1 MSAKNKKNQDLDVPV
16 FVNHTEK
23 PKKSFCERLVKSKFW
38 NTFTTIWIILCFLG
52 VAFSFGYSF
61 GVNKVI
67 QDQIIVNDSLDEG
80 TYYSYF
86 QGQVN
91 EYYFE
96 K

>member
-1 MSAKNKKNQDLDVPV
+1 MAAKKKIQDLDVPV

-23 PKKSFCERLVKSKFW
+23 PKKSFCERLVRTKFW
-38 NTFTTIWIILCFLG
+38 LYLNIGFMLFVIAFGIFT
-52 VAFSFGYSF
+52 AGYMY
-61 GVNKVI
+61 GCHKVI
-67 QDQIIVNDSLDEG
+67 HEQIITNDKAEQG

-86 QGQVN
+86 DGSIN

>member
-1 MSAKNKKNQDLDVPV
+1 MAAKSKKIQDLDVPI

-23 PKKSFCERLVKSKFW
+23 PKKSFCERLIRTKFW
-38 NTFTTIWIILCFLG
+38 LYLNIGCILFVIIFGIFTLG
-52 VAFSFGYSF
+52 YMYGCHR
-61 GVNKVI
+61 VI
-67 QDQIIVNDSLDEG
+67 HEQIITNDKADEG

-86 QGQVN
+86 NGETN

>member
-23 PKKSFCERLVKSKFW
+23 PKKTFCERFVRTKFW
-38 NTFTTIWIILCFLG
+38 LYLNIGFMLFVIIFGIFTI
-52 VAFSFGYSF
+52 GYMY
-61 GVNKVI
+61 GCHRVI
-67 QDQIIVNDSLDEG
+67 HEQIITNDKADEG

-86 QGQVN
+86 NGEVN

>member
-1 MSAKNKKNQDLDVPV
+1 MAAKKKIQDLDVPV

-38 NTFTTIWIILCFLG
+38 LYLNIGFMLFVIAFGIFTLG
-52 VAFSFGYSF
+52 YMYGCH
-61 GVNKVI
+61 KVI
-67 QDQIIVNDSLDEG
+67 HEQIITNDKAEQG

-86 QGQVN
+86 DGAVN

>member
-1 MSAKNKKNQDLDVPV
+1 MAAKKKIQDLDVPV

-23 PKKSFCERLVKSKFW
+23 PKKSFCERLVRTKFW
-38 NTFTTIWIILCFLG
+38 LYLNIGFMLFVIAFGIFT
-52 VAFSFGYSF
+52 VGYMY
-61 GVNKVI
+61 GCHRVI
-67 QDQIIVNDSLDEG
+67 HEQIITNDKADEG

>member
-1 MSAKNKKNQDLDVPV
+1 MAAKKKIQNLDVPT

-23 PKKSFCERLVKSKFW
+23 PKKSFCERLVRTKFW
-38 NTFTTIWIILCFLG
+38 LYLNIGFMLFVIIFGIFTLG
-52 VAFSFGYSF
+52 YMYGCHR
-61 GVNKVI
+61 VI
-67 QDQIIVNDSLDEG
+67 HEQIITNDNGDQG

-86 QGQVN
+86 NGSIN